1 MTDAMPLP
9 PAMVERARGFQ
20 GPAAPTRAAATV
32 VLLRPSGET
41 FQVYVLKRATTMVF
55 GGVYAFP
62 GGRVDPSDRP
72 ETLRDDWAD
81 RLGVADEEARAA
93 VGAAAR
99 ELFEEAGVLLA
110 GPRDEVDRTVS
121 DGSLSG
127 VVTVGGPDA
136 AAVAEGLDEEGDQAG
151 AVGHISEADRSAG
164 VVGDISEADRSA
176 GVVGDMSEADR
187 SAGVV
192 GDVSEADWEADR
204 AAVAARELSM
214 TELLERRGLRLRDD
228 LLLPWAR
235 WITPEFEPKRFDTW
249 FFVAL
254 LPESQTARDV
264 SGEAEHALWIE
275 PAEHAGL
282 SMLPPTRTMMRGL
295 TAYGKIAEVVAAA
308 SRRDAATPV
317 MPRVIFTEDGGAR
330 VLIEDPGA
338 GEEEAREE
346 GNGEDGT
353 REEEAREEEA

>member
-1 MTDAMPLP
+1 
-9 PAMVERARGFQ
+9 MVERARAFQ
-20 GPAAPTRAAATV
+20 GPPAPTRAAATV
-32 VLLRPSGET
+32 VLLRPAGES
-41 FQVYVLKRATTMVF
+41 FQTYVLKRASTMVF

-72 ETLRDDWAD
+72 ETLRDDWAG
-81 RLGVADEEARAA
+81 RLGVSDEEARAV

-121 DGSLSG
+121 DGTLSG
-127 VVTVGGPDA
+127 VVTLGGPEAA
-136 AAVAEGLDEEGDQAG
+136 AAVESNDEAAETDR
-151 AVGHISEADRSAG
+151 AVKGRAPVI
-164 VVGDISEADRSA
+164 
-176 GVVGDMSEADR
+176 
-187 SAGVV
+187 

-204 AAVAARELSM
+204 AAVAAHELTM
-214 TELLERRGLRLRDD
+214 TEMLERRGLRLRDD

-264 SGEAEHALWIE
+264 SGEAEHAQWIE
-275 PAEHAGL
+275 PAEHVGL
-282 SMLPPTRTMMRGL
+282 TMLPPTRAMLRGL
-295 TAYGKIAEVVAAA
+295 TAYGKTAQVIAAA

-338 GEEEAREE
+338 
-346 GNGEDGT
+346 
-353 REEEAREEEA
+353 